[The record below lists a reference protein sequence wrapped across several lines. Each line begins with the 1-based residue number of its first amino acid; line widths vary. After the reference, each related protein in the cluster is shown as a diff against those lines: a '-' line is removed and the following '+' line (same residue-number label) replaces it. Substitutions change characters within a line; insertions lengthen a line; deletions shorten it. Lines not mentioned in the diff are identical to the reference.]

1 MGRVGQLCSL
11 SRWCT
16 FSFFLCNTTWAKL
29 FVYSAQGS
37 FKGVVITHT
46 PQCVKRPARSSRPG
60 AVRLRRA
67 GSSEPELTVAASCF
81 FFSFCFVLFCTAGA
95 GSVRS
100 VLLYL
105 LPRRLTDR
113 RGRAVVGLQMK
124 CWMTFLCSSNC
135 SLLRKLRSETCRAS
149 LQQASMLCFCTP
161 PTTSPPSSLLPS
173 VFYCLIST
181 FPLQCLF
188 CPSLTTQQ
196 QHPSSGSLG
205 RWHLQPVYMLVHSVD
220 RLLQKI
226 IDLTRACT
234 TFGKPLLAVW

>member
-1 MGRVGQLCSL
+1 MSKGLRAPPVQELCGYVEL
-11 SRWCT
+11 VPQSRSW
-16 FSFFLCNTTWAKL
+16 LL
-29 FVYSAQGS
+29 LLHV
-37 FKGVVITHT
+37 
-46 PQCVKRPARSSRPG
+46 
-60 AVRLRRA
+60 
-67 GSSEPELTVAASCF
+67 F

-124 CWMTFLCSSNC
+124 CWMTFLCSSNF

-205 RWHLQPVYMLVHSVD
+205 RWHLQPVAHGKDFFCVH
-220 RLLQKI
+220 
-226 IDLTRACT
+226 ACAQCW
-234 TFGKPLLAVW
+234 PPVAENYWPYQSLHNLW